1 MRKIETFLFLLA
13 AMFILAGCS
22 KDDNDTQ
29 EQARRMLEGKWNL
42 VMAND
47 KDAHQNGGYLVFS
60 QDGQIE
66 LRYSAGTTVFVSTT
80 LFADDWYVN
89 DDGYY
94 CGHLYNSLQSAD
106 ESPSEVYSPG
116 QYPGGYSERDYVAVS
131 GNRLVVIRFDIEG
144 AIYIQNPA
152 LLFERTE

>member
-1 MRKIETFLFLLA
+1 MKKIETIFFLLA

-60 QDGQIE
+60 QDGQME
-66 LRYSAGTTVFVSTT
+66 LRYSAGTTVYVSTT
-80 LFADDWYVN
+80 LFADDWYVD

-94 CGHLYNSLQSAD
+94 CGHLYSSLEDAD
-106 ESPSEVYSPG
+106 SSSSMVHGSG
-116 QYPGGYSERDYVAVS
+116 QYPGGYRERVYVAVS
-131 GNRLVVIRFDIEG
+131 CNRLVVMLFDIEG
-144 AIYIQNPA
+144 AVYIQNPA
-152 LLFERTE
+152 LIFERAE